1 MLNIQI
7 ICVGKVKETYLKEA
21 ILEYSKRLSK
31 YIKLDILELPDEKIP
46 DKINDNIIDTIKTKE
61 CNNIINH
68 LKKDSYI
75 IALDLKGKEFS
86 SEEFSKNLDKI
97 SMENS
102 HITFIIGGSHA
113 FALVGIAQADV
124 LLPLPFAVVP
134 LQSLALRHAALCVV
148 GVVVL
153 HVLGQRVALRL
164 VDGFSHLQ
172 SVGFFRIVNEIASVL
187 CGSTHAAN
195 HEECRKKCCFY
206 RNVSFHRTNMFL
218 ELYLLF
224 SIVCL
229 LNRRQMYA
237 VIGEYVLKYGYLLS
251 KCKL

>member
-102 HITFIIGGSHA
+102 HITFIIGGS
-113 FALVGIAQADV
+113 
-124 LLPLPFAVVP
+124 
-134 LQSLALRHAALCVV
+134 
-148 GVVVL
+148 
-153 HVLGQRVALRL
+153 LGLTK
-164 VDGFSHLQ
+164 D
-172 SVGFFRIVNEIASVL
+172 
-187 CGSTHAAN
+187 
-195 HEECRKKCCFY
+195 
-206 RNVSFHRTNMFL
+206 
-218 ELYLLF
+218 
-224 SIVCL
+224 L
-229 LNRRQMYA
+229 LNMCNQKICFSKMTFPHQLIRVFLLEQIFRA
-237 VIGEYVLKYGYLLS
+237 FKISNGETYHR
-251 KCKL
+251 